1 MYPIKYKILE
11 NKFPTG
17 ISTSILNKDTGVIC
31 PKCIGNKEYVQFI
44 KDVVKYGVVIVE
56 GSTVGVTTAYNIV
69 REAEYPSIE
78 DQLDKIYHSGV
89 NAWKADIKVIKDKYP
104 KTQVGVTTIASLPSW
119 LDTAI
124 YDKQTENYL
133 NAVERLKRYRLVDG
147 KAAVTVQTVIGTE
160 NVWDAGIG
168 KTVTRDVYKT
178 SINEPAI
185 VGIAATD
192 NRVINDEAER
202 REAEDTISRTPQSI
216 IDANS

>member
-1 MYPIKYKILE
+1 MYPVKYKIIQNPYDFDE
-11 NKFPTG
+11 STIKRISDSASIPRSTG
-17 ISTSILNKDTGVIC
+17 NR
-31 PKCIGNKEYVQFI
+31 NYKEFI
-44 KDVVKYGVVIVE
+44 EDVVKYGEVIVE
-56 GSTVGVTTAYNIV
+56 GSTVGVTTAYDIA
-69 REAEYPSIE
+69 RKAEYPPIE

-119 LDTAI
+119 LNTAV

-147 KAAVTVQTVIGTE
+147 KAAVTVQTFIGTE

-168 KTVTRDVYKT
+168 KTVTRNVYET